1 MRGLIPRSLWRS
13 LSQSQRSY
21 HASVLPSLIST
32 SSPEFQAKAAAM
44 DELVKDLEE
53 KTLLARQGGGSK
65 AAERMRSKGKRLP
78 RER

>member
-1 MRGLIPRSLWRS
+1 
-13 LSQSQRSY
+13 
-21 HASVLPSLIST
+21 
-32 SSPEFQAKAAAM
+32 M
-44 DELVKDLEE
+44 DDLVKDLEE

>member
-1 MRGLIPRSLWRS
+1 M
-13 LSQSQRSY
+13 
-21 HASVLPSLIST
+21 LPSLTST